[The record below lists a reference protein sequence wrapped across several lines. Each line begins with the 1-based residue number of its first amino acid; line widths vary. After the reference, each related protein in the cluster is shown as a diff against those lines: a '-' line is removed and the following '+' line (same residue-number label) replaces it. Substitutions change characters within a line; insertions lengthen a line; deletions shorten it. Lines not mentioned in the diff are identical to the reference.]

1 MSKKQSNFPMT
12 TCCAGLNHL
21 SDLELLRQHDPVT
34 RLECELYARLSSC
47 LTERDALHVELAE
60 RPESTITPMDDAST
74 RLADSVKL
82 NSSLCVALEQ
92 LKNAARA
99 VIAHWEQGNLARAV
113 NDLRHAVD
121 DL

>member
-12 TCCAGLNHL
+12 TSCPGLDHL
-21 SDLELLRQHDPVT
+21 SDVELLRQHDPVT

-47 LTERDALHVELAE
+47 LTERDALHVALAE
-60 RPESTITPMDDAST
+60 MPESTNTVLDGVST

-92 LKNAARA
+92 LKTAART

>member
-1 MSKKQSNFPMT
+1 MSKKQRIFPMT
-12 TCCAGLNHL
+12 TTCAGLDHL
-21 SDLELLRQHDPVT
+21 SDVELLRQRNPVT

-60 RPESTITPMDDAST
+60 RPELANTVSDGVST
-74 RLADSVKL
+74 RLAESVKL
-82 NSSLCVALEQ
+82 NSALCDALEK
-92 LKNAARA
+92 LKNSARA